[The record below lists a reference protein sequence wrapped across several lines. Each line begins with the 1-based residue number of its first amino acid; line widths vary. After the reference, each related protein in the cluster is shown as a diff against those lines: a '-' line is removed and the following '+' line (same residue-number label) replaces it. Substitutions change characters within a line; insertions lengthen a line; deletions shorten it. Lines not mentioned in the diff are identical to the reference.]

1 MSGRLHVVGAGISG
15 LAAAVLAARAGWRP
29 VVHEAAPQPGGR
41 CRTVQRGELCHD
53 NGTHVLLSA
62 NRATLRLLAAVGAAE
77 RWVEPEPEGLPVVDL
92 ESGRLDRVG
101 LSPWSW
107 VRPSCRPAG
116 LAPRD
121 LLRLARIVTLPGHR
135 SVAAAAGDAPGL
147 ARLLD
152 LMAVAVLNTPGAV
165 ASATLLARVLRRMAM
180 PGSTRLLVARAGL
193 GPDLVQPLADEA
205 MRRGV
210 IRFGRRLRTIEQ
222 ADGQALALRFSNDT
236 VRLAADDRVVLALP
250 PAAAASVL
258 PGLPVPTRFAP
269 IVNLHF
275 PHAGGGPVRFAGITG
290 GLGQWLLVRP
300 GMASVTISAGFDW
313 VDLPGEALAARVW
326 PEVAATAARLGIGLH
341 SAGPKAA
348 FVVKEHFATPF
359 QDEARARAPRP
370 DRAPLRNLALAGDW
384 TTGLPATIEAA
395 VASAGQAVRLL
406 GRPRTERAGARMAD
420 ATA

>member
-1 MSGRLHVVGAGISG
+1 MSGQLHVVGGGISG
-15 LAAAVLAARAGWRP
+15 LAAAVLAMRAGWRP

-41 CRTVQRGELCHD
+41 CRTVRRGDISHD

-62 NRATLRLLAAVGAAE
+62 NRATLRLLDAVGAAG
-77 RWVEPEPEGLPVVDL
+77 RWVEPEPDGLPVLDL

-107 VRPSCRPAG
+107 LRPGSRPMG

-121 LLRLARIVTLPGHR
+121 LLRLARIAVLPGRR

-147 ARLLD
+147 ARMLD
-152 LMAVAVLNTPGAV
+152 LMAVAVLNTTGAA

-180 PGSTRLLVARAGL
+180 PGGTRLLVARTGL
-193 GPDLVQPLADEA
+193 GPDLVQPLADAVMKGGE
-205 MRRGV
+205 
-210 IRFGRRLRTIEQ
+210 IRLGRRLRAIEQ
-222 ADGQALALRFSNDT
+222 ADGQAVALRFGGGT
-236 VRLAADDRVVLALP
+236 VQLEAGDRVVLALP

-275 PHAGGGPVRFAGITG
+275 PHNGEDPIRFAGITG
-290 GLGQWLLVRP
+290 GIGQWLLVRP
-300 GMASVTISAGFDW
+300 GMASVTISAGFEALE
-313 VDLPGEALAARVW
+313 LPGETLAARVW
-326 PEVAATAARLGIGLH
+326 PEVTATTARLGIGLPGG
-341 SAGPKAA
+341 GPENAC
-348 FVVKEHFATPF
+348 VVKERFATPF
-359 QDEARARAPRP
+359 QDDAQARARRP
-370 DRAPLRNLALAGDW
+370 GRTPLRNLALAGDW

-395 VASAGQAVRLL
+395 VVAAGQAVQRL
-406 GRPRTERAGARMAD
+406 GRPATERAGTRMAD